1 MRMWL
6 TTIDC
11 WSHHIWFDSIQG
23 LGRSHPNQQKEQQ
36 LFELPSAEIKLI
48 VLQSSAGD
56 VGLQAYHKPLL
67 YELAVFGLNI
77 NTSKILIEGSSYMC
91 SKLLLNSICQ
101 RTAISLGR
109 TVVYQWLQSKVSCYL
124 NVLALHPASTE
135 MYGNLR
141 HYVDSCHYKG
151 LSSCLDFM

>member
-1 MRMWL
+1 MRVWL

-67 YELAVFGLNI
+67 YELAVFGLNM
-77 NTSKILIEGSSYMC
+77 NNSKILIEGSSYLC